1 MLWSSNDNWSDGN
14 PSLGNADSSLPLRS
28 VEIGLRK
35 ADPAGPQLFSI
46 CGKHQILRRQRAV
59 FRDPWP
65 GASPGYDDE
74 SRRMIEY
81 LKLRIFEFR
90 AKDLDLLG

>member
-1 MLWSSNDNWSDGN
+1 
-14 PSLGNADSSLPLRS
+14 
-28 VEIGLRK
+28 VVF
-35 ADPAGPQLFSI
+35 Q
-46 CGKHQILRRQRAV
+46 QRAV

-90 AKDLDLLG
+90 AKDLDLLGDVVASI